1 MRDCFLIP
9 KKLFTIDRAC
19 VERER
24 LRNIG
29 KKVVLTN
36 GCFDLLH
43 VGHVSS
49 LESARTFG
57 DSLWIALNS
66 DKSTKKLK
74 GDSRPIFSEKERA
87 YMLSA
92 LKVVDGIFIFGGD
105 RLVDEILWFRPDIYV
120 KSGDYTSDNLDPS
133 EHKALISVE
142 AEIKFVPFVS
152 GFSRTSIL
160 KRIRDN

>member
-43 VGHVSS
+43 VGHVES
-49 LESARTFG
+49 LQNARDFGNSLWIDINSDKNVRKLNG
-57 DSLWIALNS
+57 DSL
-66 DKSTKKLK
+66 
-74 GDSRPIFSEKERA
+74 PIFSEEERA

-92 LKVVDGIFIFGGD
+92 LEVIDGIFIFDGN
-105 RLVDEILWFRPDIYV
+105 RLIDEILQFKPDIYV
-120 KSGDYTSDNLDPS
+120 KSGDYTLDNLDPS
-133 EHKALISVE
+133 EHKALVSVG
-142 AEIKFVPFVS
+142 AEIKFVPFVP
-152 GFSRTSIL
+152 GFSTTST
-160 KRIRDN
+160 IRKIRGN

>member
-49 LESARTFG
+49 LESARALG
-57 DSLWIALNS
+57 DSLWTALNS

-92 LKVVDGIFIFGGD
+92 LEVIDGIFIFDGN
-105 RLVDEILWFRPDIYV
+105 RLIDEILQFKPDIYV
-120 KSGDYTSDNLDPS
+120 KSGDYTLDNLDTS
-133 EHKALISVE
+133 EHKTLISVGTK
-142 AEIKFVPFVS
+142 IFVLCHLFQD
-152 GFSRTSIL
+152 L
-160 KRIRDN
+160 A

>member
-1 MRDCFLIP
+1 MRDYFLIP

-49 LESARTFG
+49 LESARALG
-57 DSLWIALNS
+57 DSLWVALNS
-66 DKSTKKLK
+66 DKSIKKLK

-92 LKVVDGIFIFGGD
+92 LEVIDGIFIFGGD
-105 RLVDEILWFRPDIYV
+105 RLADEIMRFRPNIYV
-120 KSGDYTSDNLDPS
+120 KSGDYKLDNLDQR
-133 EHKALISVE
+133 EHEALVSVG
-142 AEIKFVPFVS
+142 AEVKFVPFVP
-152 GFSRTSIL
+152 GFSTTST
-160 KRIRDN
+160 IRKIRGN

>member
-29 KKVVLTN
+29 EKVVLTN

-49 LESARTFG
+49 LGSARAFG
-57 DSLWIALNS
+57 DSLWVALNS
-66 DKSTKKLK
+66 DESVKKLK

-92 LKVVDGIFIFGGD
+92 LEVVDGIFIFGGN
-105 RLVDEILWFRPDIYV
+105 RLADEILRFRPDIYI
-120 KSGDYTSDNLDPS
+120 KSGDYTLNNLDPK
-133 EHKALISVE
+133 EHKALISVG

-152 GFSRTSIL
+152 GFSTTSII
-160 KRIRDN
+160 KKIRGN

>member
-1 MRDCFLIP
+1 MRDYFLIP

-19 VERER
+19 AERER

-49 LESARTFG
+49 LESARALG
-57 DSLWIALNS
+57 DSLWVALNS
-66 DKSTKKLK
+66 DKSIKNLK

-87 YMLSA
+87 HMLSA
-92 LKVVDGIFIFGGD
+92 LEVVDGIFIFSGD
-105 RLVDEILWFRPDIYV
+105 RLVDEILQFRPDIYV
-120 KSGDYTSDNLDPS
+120 KSGDYTLDNLDPS
-133 EHKALISVE
+133 EHKALVSVG
-142 AEIKFVPFVS
+142 AEIKFVPFVP
-152 GFSRTSIL
+152 GFSTTST
-160 KRIRDN
+160 IRKIRGN

>member
-1 MRDCFLIP
+1 MRDYFLIP
-9 KKLFTIDRAC
+9 KKLFTIDSAC

-49 LESARTFG
+49 LENARKFG

-66 DKSTKKLK
+66 DKSIKKLK
-74 GDSRPIFSEKERA
+74 GASRPIFSEKERA

-92 LKVVDGIFIFGGD
+92 LEVVDGIFIFSEN
-105 RLVDEILWFRPDIYV
+105 RLVDEILQFRPDIYV
-120 KSGDYTSDNLDPS
+120 KSGDYTLDNLDPS
-133 EHKALISVE
+133 EHKALISVG
-142 AEIKFVPFVS
+142 AEIKFVSFVS
-152 GFSRTSIL
+152 GFSTTST
-160 KRIRDN
+160 IRKIRCN

>member
-49 LESARTFG
+49 LESARALG
-57 DSLWIALNS
+57 DSLWTALNS
-66 DKSTKKLK
+66 DKSTKKRKK
-74 GDSRPIFSEKERA
+74 GNSCFRQT
-87 YMLSA
+87 
-92 LKVVDGIFIFGGD
+92 
-105 RLVDEILWFRPDIYV
+105 RLRNENYRKNY
-120 KSGDYTSDNLDPS
+120 
-133 EHKALISVE
+133 
-142 AEIKFVPFVS
+142 
-152 GFSRTSIL
+152 
-160 KRIRDN
+160 

>member
-9 KKLFTIDRAC
+9 KKIFTIDSAC

-49 LESARTFG
+49 LENARKFG

-66 DKSTKKLK
+66 DKSIKKLK
-74 GDSRPIFSEKERA
+74 GAFRPIFSEKERA

-92 LKVVDGIFIFGGD
+92 LEVVDGIFVFSEN
-105 RLVDEILWFRPDIYV
+105 RLVDEILQFRPDIYV
-120 KSGDYTSDNLDPS
+120 KSGDYTLDNLDPS
-133 EHKALISVE
+133 EHKALVSVG

-152 GFSRTSIL
+152 GFSTTSI
-160 KRIRDN
+160 IRKIRGN

>member
-1 MRDCFLIP
+1 MRDYFLIP
-9 KKLFTIDRAC
+9 KKLFTIDSAC

-49 LESARTFG
+49 LENARKFG

-66 DKSTKKLK
+66 DKSIKNLK
-74 GDSRPIFSEKERA
+74 GNSRPIFCEKERA

-92 LKVVDGIFIFGGD
+92 LEVVDGIFIFGGD

-152 GFSRTSIL
+152 GFSTTST
-160 KRIRDN
+160 IRKIRCN

>member
-1 MRDCFLIP
+1 MIP
-9 KKLFTIDRAC
+9 KKLFTIESAC
-19 VERER
+19 DERER
-24 LRNIG
+24 LRSIG
-29 KKVVLTN
+29 KKVILTN

-49 LESARTFG
+49 LESARALG
-57 DSLWIALNS
+57 DSLWVALNS
-66 DKSTKKLK
+66 DKSIKKLK

-92 LKVVDGIFIFGGD
+92 LEVVDGIFIFGGN
-105 RLVDEILWFRPDIYV
+105 RLADEILRFRPDIYI
-120 KSGDYTSDNLDPS
+120 KSGDYTLNNLDPK
-133 EHKALISVE
+133 EHKALISVG

-152 GFSRTSIL
+152 GFSTTSIL